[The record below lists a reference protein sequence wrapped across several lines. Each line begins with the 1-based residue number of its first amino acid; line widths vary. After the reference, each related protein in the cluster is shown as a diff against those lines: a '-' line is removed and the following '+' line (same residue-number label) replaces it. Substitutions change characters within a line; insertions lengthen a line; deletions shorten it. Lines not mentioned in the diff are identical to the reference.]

1 MEAVAALGAEFGVGG
16 NRGVAVV
23 AVVGRGRRRRRV
35 VGGARGG
42 LRWLGKGEED
52 EGEEDDGGNGAAEDQ
67 GVEDDG
73 GGGEQAETEPN
84 AAHG

>member
-1 MEAVAALGAEFGVGG
+1 MDGEDGFG
-16 NRGVAVV
+16 RPGVSP
-23 AVVGRGRRRRRV
+23 GIRRRCAR
-35 VGGARGG
+35 GGGG
-42 LRWLGKGEED
+42 LRWLGESEED